1 MRKNEKQALTNKR
14 NDEYNLIKSES
25 QMVISLYEEILSLPA
40 EDTLRKEAISCVE
53 RYNAIELA
61 YLYAKAEGYDH
72 TPTFS
77 NYIYL
82 HNHIAKICK
91 VRGYLEAI
99 LFAYD
104 SIHEKL
110 PKEKEKTSF

>member
-1 MRKNEKQALTNKR
+1 MRKNEKQALINKR
-14 NDEYNLIKSES
+14 NDEYNLIKGES
-25 QMVISLYEEILSLPA
+25 QAVISLYERVLSFPV

-53 RYNAIELA
+53 GYNAIQLA
-61 YLYAKAEGYDH
+61 YLYANAESYDH
-72 TPTFS
+72 TPTLT

-82 HNHIAKICK
+82 QNHIAKICK

-104 SIHEKL
+104 SIHEKVS
-110 PKEKEKTSF
+110 EKEEKPSF

>member
-1 MRKNEKQALTNKR
+1 MRKNEKQALINKR
-14 NDEYNLIKSES
+14 NDEYNLIKGES

-40 EDTLRKEAISCVE
+40 EDALRKEAIFCVE
-53 RYNAIELA
+53 GYNAIELA
-61 YLYAKAEGYDH
+61 YLYAKAESYDH
-72 TPTFS
+72 TPAFS

-82 HNHIAKICK
+82 QNHIAKICK

-104 SIHEKL
+104 SIHEKVS
-110 PKEKEKTSF
+110 EKEEKPSF